1 MLKTQIGN
9 AAYMSHLSETGSDTE
24 FVEGTTANLENNV
37 NYITFNQDA
46 SCVALGVNNGYRIY
60 SCKSDVGKR
69 FQLDQHEAVG
79 IVEMLYKTSL
89 LAVVALGEEPGALP
103 RKLKIM
109 NSKRQVT
116 LCDLIFPSTILLVK
130 LSINRMVVLLESQI
144 YIYDLAT
151 MTLLHTIETSPNT
164 NRLCALSYNTETDG
178 ASLLAYPLPPKTI
191 THESLLVNGIN
202 TNGGSNL
209 AQSNIQSVSNAPNRV
224 GDAIIFDLKTLQPLA
239 VIEAHKAALSAMC
252 LSNDGALLATA
263 SDKGTIVRVF
273 QVQTGVKLYQ
283 FRRGTYPTKIY
294 SLIFSLDNKYVVA
307 TSSSGTVHIFRLG
320 EEELLANKQRQKREA
335 RDTKPS
341 GYETIVEETDNAVAQ
356 SQNDE
361 IHNDDDD
368 DMEDDG
374 DDSDNDNGNH
384 EGDDGDDDNDDDGDS
399 DDGVSNVPTKQRKLS
414 QSSVASN
421 NSVTSGMSGMSGV
434 SGTDEHKERSE
445 PLVDQT
451 RLSMAR
457 IIRRSSQTLG
467 RRAAQKM
474 GDLLPSRFSSILEPT
489 RHFASLKIQS
499 VGRDVKS
506 IAMLDSEVRTEH
518 VSFVHLASKDSQDS
532 MLRPVTSSESNSSGK
547 EALLLNLL
555 HINVVTSEGYFYTYG
570 LDPERGGDCILLH
583 QYSLLDD

>member
-24 FVEGTTANLENNV
+24 FVEGLTTNLENNV

-60 SCKSDVGKR
+60 SCKSDVSKR
-69 FQLDQHEAVG
+69 FQLDQPEAVG
-79 IVEMLYKTSL
+79 LVEMLYKTSL
-89 LAVVALGEEPGALP
+89 LAIVALGEEPGALP

-116 LCDLIFPSTILLVK
+116 LCDLIFPSTILLVR

-144 YIYDLAT
+144 YIYDLAS

-164 NRLCALSYNTETDG
+164 NRLCALSHSTEPDG
-178 ASLLAYPLPPKTI
+178 TSLLAYPLPPKTI

-224 GDAIIFDLKTLQPLA
+224 GDAIIFDLTTLQPLA

-252 LSNDGALLATA
+252 LSNDGTLLATA

-294 SLIFSLDNKYVVA
+294 SLMFSLDNRYVVA

-335 RDTKPS
+335 RESKPS

-356 SQNDE
+356 SQNDARN
-361 IHNDDDD
+361 HDDDD

-384 EGDDGDDDNDDDGDS
+384 DDDDGDGEVDDEDDGDS

-421 NSVTSGMSGMSGV
+421 NSITSGMSGV

-445 PLVDQT
+445 PVVDQT

-506 IAMLDSEVRTEH
+506 IAMLDSEIRTEH
-518 VSFVHLASKDSQDS
+518 VSLVHLASKDSQDS
-532 MLRPVTSSESNSSGK
+532 MLRPVTSSGSNSSGK
-547 EALLLNLL
+547 EAVPLNLL

>member
-9 AAYMSHLSETGSDTE
+9 AAYMSHLSEAGSDTE
-24 FVEGTTANLENNV
+24 FVEGLTSNIENNV

-46 SCVALGVNNGYRIY
+46 SCVALGVNSGYRIY
-60 SCKSDVGKR
+60 SCKSNVSKR
-69 FQLDQHEAVG
+69 FQLDQPEAVG

-116 LCDLIFPSTILLVK
+116 ICDLIFPSTILLVR
-130 LSINRMVVLLESQI
+130 LSTNRMVVLLESQI

-151 MTLLHTIETSPNT
+151 MSLLHTIETSPNT
-164 NRLCALSYNTETDG
+164 NRLCALSHRTETDG
-178 ASLLAYPLPPKTI
+178 TSLLAYPLPPKTI

-224 GDAIIFDLKTLQPLA
+224 GDAIIFDLTTLQPLA

-252 LSNDGALLATA
+252 LSNDGTLLATA

-294 SLIFSLDNKYVVA
+294 SLMFSLDNRYVVA

-335 RDTKPS
+335 RGSMPS
-341 GYETIVEETDNAVAQ
+341 GYETIVEETDKAVAQ
-356 SQNDE
+356 SQNHETDQ
-361 IHNDDDD
+361 DDDD

-384 EGDDGDDDNDDDGDS
+384 DNDGEDDDDDDDGI
-399 DDGVSNVPTKQRKLS
+399 SNVPTKQRKLS

-421 NSVTSGMSGMSGV
+421 NSVTSGMSGI

-445 PLVDQT
+445 PVVDQT

-506 IAMLDSEVRTEH
+506 IAMLDSEIRTEH
-518 VSFVHLASKDSQDS
+518 VSLVHLASKDSQDS
-532 MLRPVTSSESNSSGK
+532 ILQPVTSSGSNSSGK

-555 HINVVTSEGYFYTYG
+555 HINVVTSEGYLYTYG